1 MTTYVEI
8 HAIQSVPPSNI
19 NRDDTGAPKSAVYG
33 GVPRSRVSSQSWKHA
48 IREDFKNRL
57 DPSQLG
63 WRSKRLVARIAEA
76 ITAQNAELA
85 DRAEALAV
93 QAMTAAGFKAPA
105 APKKKKGDTSHAVPE
120 TGYLVFLSQ
129 RQIELLAE
137 AAVEAADEPDPVK
150 AMRAAKIKALADSEH
165 SVDIALF
172 GRMVADS
179 TDLNVDA
186 ACQVAH
192 AISVHAATPE
202 YDYFTAVDDERAAN
216 EEETDAGAGMIG
228 TIGFVSATMYRY
240 AAVNVDQLQVNLGDS
255 EATATTLQE
264 FLRSF
269 IDTMPSGKQNSF
281 ANGTRPEAVLVTV
294 GQGQPASLVGA
305 FEQPIQSE
313 NGYVTP
319 AIEKL
324 ATYASE
330 VFDTWRRP
338 SNTYVVGLPSKM
350 EPLTKLGT
358 VVGVDELLNSVASA
372 ATRQP

>member
-19 NRDDTGAPKSAVYG
+19 NRDDSGAPKSAVYG

-48 IREDFKNRL
+48 IRKDFADRL
-57 DPSQLG
+57 DPAQRG
-63 WRSKRLVARIAEA
+63 WRSKRLVGRIAAA
-76 ITAQNAELA
+76 ITAQNADLT

-105 APKKKKGDTSHAVPE
+105 VPKKAKNDGTDAVPE

-137 AAVEAADEPDPVK
+137 AAVTAADEPDPVK
-150 AMRAAKIKALADSEH
+150 AMKAAKVRALADSEH

-216 EEETDAGAGMIG
+216 EDETDAGAGMIG
-228 TIGFVSATMYRY
+228 TVGFVSATMYRY
-240 AAVNVDQLQVNLGDS
+240 AAVNVDQLRVNLGDDAAA
-255 EATATTLQE
+255 ATALQE

-269 IDTMPSGKQNSF
+269 IDAMPSGKQNTF

-294 GQGQPASLVGA
+294 GEGQPASLVGA
-305 FEQPIQSE
+305 FEKPIASE
-313 NGYVTP
+313 DGYV
-319 AIEKL
+319 AQAVKNL
-324 ATYASE
+324 AEYAGE
-330 VFDTWRRP
+330 VFGTWRRP
-338 SNTYVVGLPSKM
+338 AHTYVVGLPSRV
-350 EPLTKLGT
+350 EPLAELGAVT
-358 VVGVDELLNSVASA
+358 GVDEMLTSVAGA
-372 ATRQP
+372 AMGQS